1 MYDQESAANARS
13 KYQEG
18 FFYMKS
24 VFFNKFLSLIF
35 ASFLFIT
42 AIFPAYADELEE
54 KQKELEAINQQME
67 EQQYYLDQ
75 TQKEANNILWQIQGL
90 DKNISATQKDLNVT
104 NARLNQL
111 NNTIKQTEKEIQQK
125 DAEINQKTDQL
136 GERLVYIYEEGT
148 VSFMEVLLS
157 STSLKDF
164 LTRYDMLKTI
174 VDEDIRLIE
183 SINSER
189 RDLDLRKSNLQISK
203 KEVENNQL
211 IIQAKQDELTQQK
224 GTKKDLLASVEKE
237 KEKLQQALDELEQ
250 SSKQLESYIRSRTKG
265 GGSAVGTGSM
275 TWPAPG
281 YTNITSP
288 YGMRYHP
295 ILKVRK
301 MHTGVDIGAP
311 GGATIVAADSGTV
324 ILAGWQTGY
333 GQTTIIDHGNGI
345 STLYAHQQAFYVSEG
360 DVVKKG
366 QAIGEADSTGWST
379 GNHLHFE
386 VRVNGNPVDPM
397 PYI

>member
-1 MYDQESAANARS
+1 MPEVTTRGDFKEMNNVLYRKA
-13 KYQEG
+13 
-18 FFYMKS
+18 
-24 VFFNKFLSLIF
+24 V
-35 ASFLFIT
+35 SFICACLLFI
-42 AIFPAYADELEE
+42 AVIFPVYADELEE
-54 KQKELEAINQQME
+54 KQQELDSINQQME

-75 TQKEANNILWQIQGL
+75 TKKEANTILWQIQGL
-90 DKNISATQKDLNVT
+90 DKNMNATQKDLNTT
-104 NARLNQL
+104 NARINQL
-111 NNTIKQTEKEIQQK
+111 KNSIKQTEKDIEKKDGEIG
-125 DAEINQKTDQL
+125 QKTDLL

-164 LTRYDMLKTI
+164 LTRYDMLKAI
-174 VDEDIRLIE
+174 VDEDIRLID
-183 SINSER
+183 SINQER
-189 RDLDLRKSNLQISK
+189 QDLDLRKSNLQISV
-203 KEVENNQL
+203 KEVEET
-211 IIQAKQDELTQQK
+211 QAYYQSKQNELSLQK
-224 GTKKDLLASVEKE
+224 GTKKDLLAGVEQE
-237 KEKLQQALDELEQ
+237 KDKLQQALDELEQ
-250 SSKQLESYIRSRTKG
+250 TSRQLESYIRSKTKG
-265 GGSAVGTGSM
+265 GGGSATGTGSM

-301 MHTGVDIGAP
+301 LHTGVDIGAP
-311 GGATIVAADSGTV
+311 GGATLVAADSGTV

-345 STLYAHQQAFYVSEG
+345 TTLYGHQQAFYVSEG

-386 VRVNGNPVDPM
+386 VRINGDPTDPM
-397 PYI
+397 AYI